1 MEPALEVTGDR
12 IFKAN
17 RSIKREREMTATEI
31 SKEANTPRGKAF
43 FPFLVL
49 GIGIALSI
57 LLHFVI
63 RDNVEGEAQLRFERQ
78 ASDAKHVIE
87 ARIHSYADVMYGLRA
102 LFSASSVSRTEFHH
116 YVAGLDLAHRYP
128 GFWGINYAEWIPHE
142 AKARFEARV
151 RKDTSLDPR
160 GYPKFAITPPG
171 DRPEYYVLTYL
182 EPMAGNER
190 LFGLDISNNP
200 SAANPRSIA
209 DALASARD
217 SGKLASSGQLLRI
230 KEGQKSFT
238 GLSMRLPVYRSGMLV
253 ETVEQRRAA
262 YLGSVGAG
270 FRVKELMRGVLD
282 DHALEV
288 MRFKLYEAGPAE
300 SYVVGKHTVS
310 ADRLLFNS
318 RDLFS
323 NTADRVADTGAEDF
337 SFKTVLPIEVG
348 GRIWEVHFS
357 TPTKALI
364 DRNDAILPWLTLAG
378 GLVSSFLLFLA
389 LYSLASSRR
398 RAVEIAS
405 VITKDLRESEASLA
419 QAQHMAR
426 LGNWSLDLAN
436 GTMEW
441 SAEIY
446 RIFGFNPAFPPPP
459 YEDFLRHIH
468 AKDRASFNE
477 ALQEA
482 LRASQDCKIEH
493 RIVLKDGITRWVQ
506 TIAQPAQN
514 AQQAVARGT
523 VMDITES
530 KLAALRLQV
539 EHRVAQLVASTEDPD
554 QAMPQIIET
563 ICTGFGWECGSHWSL
578 DKDGA
583 LLRCSTSWGE
593 KAPAIWE
600 FLALTKKMSAP
611 NGVDLP
617 GRAWANRELL
627 FVKDVASE
635 QGFSRTAAAQQ
646 AGLHGALALPII
658 AGGRVFGVIELFS
671 AEPVQ
676 PDEALSQLLKSLS
689 AQIGQCFQ
697 RRLAED
703 QLRFIATHDP
713 LTELPNRAMFNERL
727 RHALHQGVRYN
738 RGLAVMFIDID
749 RFKVVNDSLGHGAG
763 DRLLQTCAKRLTEC
777 LRESDIVAR
786 LGGDEFVVMIENF
799 TGPRD
804 AIAVAQKILHGL
816 AKPFFVDGQEFLMSA
831 SIGISTFPDDGADVE
846 TLVKN
851 ADIAMY
857 RAKDQGRNNYQ
868 FYSAQMNKHTFERL
882 AMESSL
888 RRAVERNEFVLHYQ
902 PKLDLRTGAIAG
914 VEALV
919 RWKHPDWGMVSP
931 AQFIPLAEETG
942 LIVQIGEWVLKTACE
957 QSRQWRD
964 QGIPGVR
971 VAVNLSARQF
981 AQKSLLQDVAR
992 IIAESG
998 LTPESLELEITESM
1012 VMQNAEHATET
1023 LQKLKAMGV
1032 SLAIDDFGTGYS
1044 SLAYLKRFPIDCIK
1058 IDRSFIKDIPVDAD
1072 DMAITK
1078 GVIALGHSLRLKVVA
1093 EGVETAE
1100 QRDFLQANDC
1110 DEFQGFLFSKPLAA
1124 EEVTALLKNHSR
1136 KPNLTVVEPRKR
1148 A

>member
-1 MEPALEVTGDR
+1 MTAT
-12 IFKAN
+12 
-17 RSIKREREMTATEI
+17 EMTATDLN
-31 SKEANTPRGKAF
+31 KEANVPRGKAF
-43 FPFLVL
+43 FPLLVL
-49 GIGIALSI
+49 GSGIALSI

-63 RDNVEGEAQLRFERQ
+63 KDNVEGEAQLRFERQ

-102 LFSASSVSRTEFHH
+102 LFSASSVSRTEFHR
-116 YVAGLDLAHRYP
+116 YVAGLELAHRYP
-128 GFWGINYAEWIPHE
+128 GFWTFNYAEWVTHD
-142 AKARFEARV
+142 AKVRFEGRV

-160 GYPKFAITPPG
+160 GYPKFSIIPPG

-182 EPMAGNER
+182 EPMAGNESV
-190 LFGLDISNNP
+190 FGLDISTNP
-200 SAANPRSIA
+200 AAKNPRAIA
-209 DALASARD
+209 EALASARD
-217 SGKLASSGQLLRI
+217 SGKLTSSGQLLR
-230 KEGQKSFT
+230 QKSFT
-238 GLSMRLPVYRSGMLV
+238 GLSMRLPVYRPGMPV
-253 ETVEQRRAA
+253 ATVEQRRAA

-300 SYVVGKHTVS
+300 NYAAARQPVS
-310 ADRLLFNS
+310 ADHLLFDSNE
-318 RDLFS
+318 LFNKTAGTAVDAS
-323 NTADRVADTGAEDF
+323 NEDS
-337 SFKTVLPIEVG
+337 SFRTVLPIEVA
-348 GRIWEVHFS
+348 GRIWEVHFR
-357 TPTKALI
+357 TPTKAII
-364 DRNDAILPWLTLAG
+364 DRTDLMLPWLTLAA
-378 GLVSSFLLFLA
+378 GLVSSFLLFLV
-389 LYSLASSRR
+389 LHSLASSRR

-426 LGNWSLDLAN
+426 LGNWSFDLAN
-436 GTMEW
+436 GTMDW
-441 SAEIY
+441 SAEMY

-493 RIVLKDGITRWVQ
+493 RIVLKNGITRWVQ

-514 AQQAVARGT
+514 ARQAVVRGT

-689 AQIGQCFQ
+689 AQIGQCLQ

-804 AIAVAQKILHGL
+804 AIAVAQKILQDL

-888 RRAVERNEFVLHYQ
+888 RRAVERNEFLLHYQ

-914 VEALV
+914 VEALI

-1012 VMQNAEHATET
+1012 VMHNAEHARET
-1023 LQKLKAMGV
+1023 LEKLKAMGV
-1032 SLAIDDFGTGYS
+1032 SLSIDDFGTGYS

-1058 IDRSFIKDIPVDAD
+1058 VDRSFIKDIPVDVD

-1093 EGVETAE
+1093 EGVETVE